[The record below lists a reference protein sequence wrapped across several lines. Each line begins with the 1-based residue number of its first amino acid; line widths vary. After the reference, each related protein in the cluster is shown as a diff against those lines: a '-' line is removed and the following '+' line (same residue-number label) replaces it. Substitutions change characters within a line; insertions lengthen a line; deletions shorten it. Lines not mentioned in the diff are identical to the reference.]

1 MNMWFLINYLIFISV
16 VGYFAFRLGHN
27 VWVFVIISVLF
38 SPVVGFLALA
48 IWDYYKNFIKGRI

>member
-48 IWDYYKNFIKGRI
+48 IWDY

>member
-16 VGYFAFRLGHN
+16 VGCFAFMLGHN
-27 VWVFVIISVLF
+27 VWVFVVIYVLF